1 MLSSLFTWF
10 TSSSQPSELASSS
23 PSTPTSASF
32 SESDPSSAALA
43 SASQSAASPSASA
56 SDSTPTTRS
65 ASHTERNRKK
75 RAQKKKAKD
84 RRRSTMLGGAGDGNE
99 TDDFPDADDDLSYLP
114 TEPDALDLFPA
125 PAPAPAPASSNA
137 AAAAAAVAP
146 SEALGPSD
154 VSPQALALALSR
166 LPPVPSGQRI
176 KSDAR
181 TRRVVEQ
188 QGFVPITD
196 ANGDLHV
203 GVRVKEDVV
212 AVLGPENQPIL
223 FRM

>member
-10 TSSSQPSELASSS
+10 TSSSQPSDHASSS
-23 PSTPTSASF
+23 ASTPTSTSF
-32 SESDPSSAALA
+32 SEADPSAAALA
-43 SASQSAASPSASA
+43 SAPQSAASA
-56 SDSTPTTRS
+56 SDSTTTPS

-84 RRRSTMLGGAGDGNE
+84 RRRSTMREAGDDNE
-99 TDDFPDADDDLSYLP
+99 TDDFPDADDDMSYLP
-114 TEPDALDLFPA
+114 IEPDALDLFSA
-125 PAPAPAPASSNA
+125 PAAASSSA
-137 AAAAAAVAP
+137 ATSPAAP

-154 VSPQALALALSR
+154 VSPQELALALSR
-166 LPPVPSGQRI
+166 LPPLPSAQRI

-181 TRRVVEQ
+181 SRRVVEQ